1 MFENIP
7 VEISFGGIYMPPL
20 LLVVLSGVLSA
31 YGIAVILNRTDLSR
45 YFWNPP
51 LAFVTLT
58 LLMTSLIGLM
68 FFSP

>member
-20 LLVVLSGVLSA
+20 LLLVLSGVLSA
-31 YGIAVILNRTDLSR
+31 YGITVILNRTDLSR

-51 LAFVTLT
+51 LAFVALT
-58 LLMTSLIGLM
+58 LFMTSLIGLM

>member
-20 LLVVLSGVLSA
+20 LLLVLCGVMSA
-31 YGIAVILNRTDLSR
+31 YGITVILNRTDLSR
-45 YFWNPP
+45 YFWFPP
-51 LAFVTLT
+51 LAFVALT

-68 FFSP
+68 FLSP

>member
-1 MFENIP
+1 MFESVP

-20 LLVVLSGVLSA
+20 LLVVLSGVMSA
-31 YGIAVILNRTDLSR
+31 YGITVILNRTDLSR
-45 YFWNPP
+45 YFWFPP
-51 LAFVTLT
+51 LAFTALT

>member
-7 VEISFGGIYMPPL
+7 VERSFGGIYMPPL
-20 LLVVLSGVLSA
+20 LLKVLSGVMSA
-31 YGIAVILNRTDLSR
+31 YGITVILNRTDLSR

-51 LAFVTLT
+51 LAFVALT

>member
-20 LLVVLSGVLSA
+20 LLVVLFGVLSA
-31 YGIAVILNRTDLSR
+31 YGITVILNRTDLSR
-45 YFWNPP
+45 YFWFPP
-51 LAFVTLT
+51 LAFVALT
-58 LLMTSLIGLM
+58 LLMTSLIGLT